1 MRGHDPEAGL
11 NGRAHTPP
19 HYQVHSV
26 CELHTPIWSWQVLVP
41 RWSFS
46 SVPLGRFPC
55 KCRRKCT
62 GENRGQVVWRKE
74 VGKSKEAD
82 SCSMRAGLWTHRHRL
97 CPMHLCASLGWSQ
110 AKAECSSHV
119 LGEEIMQIIFSQG
132 VVKEMDSGR
141 NTEGKSAKWE
151 HSFHWRARISPW
163 GGVAFEK
170 GFEGRKGCEN

>member
-1 MRGHDPEAGL
+1 MIQKQVLMAGPTL
-11 NGRAHTPP
+11 HPTIESTLCVSCTPP
-19 HYQVHSV
+19 FDLDKCWCPGEVSAV
-26 CELHTPIWSWQVLVP
+26 S
-41 RWSFS
+41 
-46 SVPLGRFPC
+46 PLGRFPC